1 VIGFS
6 RANHQ
11 LKIMGRAF
19 EFRRGRKEKRW
30 DWMAKTFTKFGRE
43 IAISVKQ
50 GGADPET
57 NPRLRMVL
65 ANAKNANMPKERLE
79 NAIKRASAKDEK
91 DFEEVVYE
99 GYGPYGVGIV
109 VETATDNPTRTVA
122 NIRLIF
128 NRGGGSLGKSG
139 SLDFVFQRKGVF
151 KLAPEGVDLD
161 ELELEL
167 IDFGLEEITK
177 EEDGIYIQTAYT
189 DFGTMQKALED
200 RKVAVVSASLQR
212 IPLSYAE
219 VTDEQA
225 DELLEIIDKFEQD
238 DDVQAVYHNMK

>member
-1 VIGFS
+1 
-6 RANHQ
+6 
-11 LKIMGRAF
+11 MGRAF